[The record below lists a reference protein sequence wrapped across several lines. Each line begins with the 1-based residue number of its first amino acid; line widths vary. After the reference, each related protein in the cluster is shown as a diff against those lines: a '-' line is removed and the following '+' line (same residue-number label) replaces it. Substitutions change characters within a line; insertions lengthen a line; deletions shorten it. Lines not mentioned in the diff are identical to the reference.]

1 MYSHQGANTFDRQI
15 VTLQN
20 LLPQLDA
27 EWEMLTRSIQADQQ
41 RLTALQEWRQE
52 FSLLLSAE
60 PEPAAQPALA
70 LTGHLEML
78 EQRMRQVVEEI
89 VRKQLL
95 RRALEQRFDEVR
107 LVLCALQQ
115 QGV

>member
-1 MYSHQGANTFDRQI
+1 MYAHQGVNTFDHQI
-15 VTLQN
+15 VALQN

-27 EWEMLTRSIQADQQ
+27 EWESLARSIQADQQ

-52 FSLLLSAE
+52 FFLLLSTE

-70 LTGHLEML
+70 LTGQLEVL
-78 EQRMRQVVEEI
+78 ERRMRQVVEEI
-89 VRKQLL
+89 VSKQLL

>member
-1 MYSHQGANTFDRQI
+1 MYFHQGANTFDRQI
-15 VTLQN
+15 ATLQN

-27 EWEMLTRSIQADQQ
+27 EWEMLTHSIQADQQ
-41 RLTALQEWRQE
+41 RLTTLQEWRQE
-52 FSLLLSAE
+52 FSLLLRVE
-60 PEPAAQPALA
+60 PEPAAHPVLA
-70 LTGHLEML
+70 LTRHLEAL
-78 EQRMRQVVEEI
+78 EQRMRQVIEEI

>member
-1 MYSHQGANTFDRQI
+1 MYAHQHANTFDRQI

-27 EWEMLTRSIQADQQ
+27 EWDSLTGSIQADQQ
-41 RLTALQEWRQE
+41 RLAALQEWREE

-70 LTGHLEML
+70 LTGQLEML
-78 EQRMRQVVEEI
+78 EQRIRQVVEEI

-107 LVLCALQQ
+107 LVLGALQQ